1 MIKQGEI
8 IFNGKSSLN
17 MNLRLEKY
25 PTVQMTS
32 EEYEEVPVEGRS
44 GTLILN
50 KGTYPNKVLPFTFTK
65 ISDDID
71 NMDELYDWL
80 TNISDKRLFF
90 GRNDRVYI
98 VKKVVIGNFQKEFIS
113 FGNIDVQFICE
124 PFLSDVYE
132 NEYIITQSGFSF
144 FYGGTAPSNSL
155 IRVYGNGNVQIIVD
169 DSTMLIKDVIDYV
182 DIDGELMQIRDKLGQ
197 SKDLDTT
204 GDFVELDIGKHVIKF
219 SSNIT
224 KIEFKYIAKYK

>member
-1 MIKQGEI
+1 MIRQGEI

-32 EEYEEVPVEGRS
+32 EEYEEVSVEGRS
-44 GTLILN
+44 GALILN
-50 KGTYPNKVLPFTFTK
+50 KGTYPNKIIPFTFTK
-65 ISDDID
+65 ISDDIN

-80 TNISDKRLFF
+80 TNVTDNRLFY

-98 VKKVVIGNFQKEFIS
+98 VKKVIIGNFKQEFIT
-113 FGNIDVQFICE
+113 FGNVEVKFICE

-144 FYGGTAPSNSL
+144 YYIGTAPTDTYM
-155 IRVYGNGNVQIIVD
+155 RVHGNGNVQITVD
-169 DSTMLIKDVIDYV
+169 GSTMLIRDVIQYI
-182 DIDGELMQIRDKLGQ
+182 DIDGELMQIRDENEQ

-204 GDFVELDIGKHVIKF
+204 GDFVELNSGNHVIEF